1 MDGRAMALLLR
12 MLEIRKE
19 RAAMASRSAQQAY
32 LKAKNFSQQVDAYA
46 HEYDLNWA
54 RSVSQGDRVDHLQAQ
69 AAFTDRLQD
78 TAAEQR
84 QEAHHLEQESQ
95 RALSKVV
102 QESERVRAIRQWQDR
117 QTKIQKLQQARRE
130 ERAMEDVIQARHP
143 LR

>member
-1 MDGRAMALLLR
+1 MDDRAMALLLR

-19 RAAMASRSAQQAY
+19 RAAMASRSAQQAF
-32 LKAKNFSQQVDAYA
+32 LKARHFSQQVDAYA

-54 RSVSQGDRVDHLQAQ
+54 KSVSQGDRVDHLQAQ

-78 TAAEQR
+78 TATQQR
-84 QEAHHLEQESQ
+84 LEAQLLEQESL

-117 QTKIQKLQQARRE
+117 QATMQKSQLARRE
-130 ERAMEDVIQARHP
+130 ERAMEDVIQARTTH
-143 LR
+143 R